1 MAELLARGLAAPDL
15 EVLRPHIEELHDQ
28 GFTVIPDMLSS
39 EQLHSLRSQFEAIL
53 AEEGLREGERQS
65 FESMDGVRRINDLVN
80 KGEEFEAIWCNPI
93 LHAMVASVLTEP
105 FRLHSLNGHDPLP
118 GRGHQALH
126 ADWRPAVMDEPAD
139 VNAKPTPASG
149 FGVVN
154 SIWMLDDW
162 KKNTGATRL
171 VPRSHHDPPLVDAVL
186 KMGPPLGSSN
196 GDNLGGPAEEYAMQ
210 VEAPAG
216 SVCVFNGSVWHAASQ
231 NNSADEKRRACHC
244 AWIDRRWPQQTN
256 QKEHLTE
263 DTAKRLSPLDRWL
276 LDVGDKWS

>member
-1 MAELLARGLAAPDL
+1 MSELLARGFATPDL
-15 EVLRPHIEELHDQ
+15 EALRPHIVELHDQ
-28 GFTVIPDMLSS
+28 GFTVIPNMLDG
-39 EQLHSLRSQFEAIL
+39 EQLKKIRSQFEAIL
-53 AEEGLREGERQS
+53 AKEGLREGERQG
-65 FESMDGVRRINDLVN
+65 FESMNGVRRINDLVN
-80 KGEEFEAIWCNPI
+80 KGEEFEAIWRNPI

-118 GRGHQALH
+118 GQGHQALH
-126 ADWRPAVMDEPAD
+126 ADWRPAGVDDQSAADMDAR
-139 VNAKPTPASG
+139 PTPASG

-162 KKNTGATRL
+162 KKHTGASRL
-171 VPRSHHDPPLVDAVL
+171 VPRSHRDPPLVDAVL
-186 KMGPPLGSSN
+186 RMGPPPGSSS
-196 GDNLGGPAEEYAMQ
+196 GDKLGGAAEEYAVQ

-231 NNSADEKRRACHC
+231 NNSANETWRACHC

-263 DTAKRLSPLDRWL
+263 EPPSASAH
-276 LDVGDKWS
+276 

>member
-1 MAELLARGLAAPDL
+1 MAELLARGFAAPDV
-15 EVLRPHIEELHDQ
+15 EVLRPHIVELQDQ
-28 GFTVIPDMLSS
+28 GFTVIPDMLTDT
-39 EQLHSLRSQFEAIL
+39 QLEKLRSKFEAIL

-65 FESMDGVRRINDLVN
+65 FERMDGVRRINDLVN
-80 KGEEFEAIWCNPI
+80 KGEEFEAIWRNPI

-118 GRGHQALH
+118 GQGHQALH
-126 ADWRPAVMDEPAD
+126 ADWRPAMDD
-139 VNAKPTPASG
+139 SKPTPASG

-162 KKNTGATRL
+162 KKTTGASRL
-171 VPRSHHDPPLVDAVL
+171 VPRSHRDPPLMDAVL
-186 KMGPPLGSSN
+186 KMGPPPGSSS
-196 GDNLGGPAEEYAMQ
+196 GEKLGGAAEEYAVQ

-231 NNSADEKRRACHC
+231 NNSVDETRRACHC

-256 QKEHLTE
+256 QKERLTE
-263 DTAKRLSPLDRWL
+263 ETAKRLSPLDRWL
-276 LDVGDKWS
+276 LDVGEKWL